1 MITISKNKMRELLI
15 KLMELGLTNQEIATK
30 LNEEYGADDDNR
42 LSPQAVS
49 KYKALVGLKN
59 YKPKKK
65 QLFEIVDDETE
76 VLADESEIT
85 SPEFEEDDLV
95 ELEKEFYAE
104 DEFLTNPEARYRIE
118 PGSETSENK

>member
-1 MITISKNKMRELLI
+1 MITISKNKMKELLI
-15 KLMELGLTNQEIATK
+15 KLMDLGLTNEEIAVR
-30 LNEEYGADDDNR
+30 LNDEYGATEDNQ
-42 LSPQAVS
+42 LSTQQVA
-49 KYKALVGLKN
+49 KYKALVGLKG

-65 QLFEIVDDETE
+65 QLFELVDDETE
-76 VLADESEIT
+76 VLADGSEIT
-85 SPEFEEDDLV
+85 SPEFEENDLV